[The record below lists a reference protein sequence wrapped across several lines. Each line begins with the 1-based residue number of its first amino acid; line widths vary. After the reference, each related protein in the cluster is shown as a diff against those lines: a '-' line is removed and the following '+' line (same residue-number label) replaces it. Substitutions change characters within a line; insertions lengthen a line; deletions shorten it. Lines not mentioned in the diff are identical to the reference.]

1 MIRVV
6 LDGAECQPILSE
18 RIRLSY
24 DAGALTDM
32 NAWREGRSL
41 TVRLPST
48 PQTDRLM
55 QNADDIHSAERFN
68 DALHRAAIMAD
79 GVTLIEGVAVLRSVV
94 REKGATYYDVT
105 IREGGAEWAKNAAL
119 TMLRESQ
126 VKFSTLLDQAGIAST
141 WRGEQAVRFLP
152 VVRDSYTADSTAEGL
167 LLPQQMLMPQEYHP
181 FLSVEAILR
190 SIFESAGYD
199 VCSEFMQSK
208 LFKSLYMSGAYESID
223 AAAARA
229 KMDFLA
235 GRQAASTAAADA
247 EGIVYAWEPRFAS
260 NIGAFVDTVTP
271 KETDEDGSATGEEL
285 FSTAGCMSFVDGRP
299 QFRPVREISVG
310 FEYYIKYATEYRIAS
325 RTRLQGF
332 DTVHVDRDCD
342 IDVGLANPFED
353 RRGGLKPRFQYTVVV
368 FDHRTGDRYR
378 LSDGQEFASRTA
390 SITTSAS
397 CDGDLSL
404 MICRSDESAYTAYE
418 GDWAMYDGYV
428 EECGV
433 RDVELRVRTPPERL
447 SPSSPKV
454 FNFLYFHGAQE
465 GQQLTLSERCTLRPV
480 FSGEA
485 GYGSVVTFADVACH
499 RIRHSELIEAVG
511 QMFNL
516 QIYSDPRSRRVYV
529 EPYDDFFG
537 RRRVDWRGRQIEDE
551 EQTWYD
557 TMTERHE
564 RRTWRYADGDG
575 VVGRFNATS
584 PTPLGEWRFET
595 SGYGTLLGEQTSVN
609 GVFSPSISQGQMC
622 RAAPSAAV
630 IRAGDRDA
638 AAEEAGITPRI
649 VIYAGIGRLPEGERW
664 GYPLT
669 DEGYPLAAFHFAGD
683 ELNDGFTLCFEDRE
697 QLTGLHRYY
706 DAMLHAEAARH
717 IFTCSIRLSPA
728 EYVELFDLEGDGAD
742 IRSLFRLTAGESSS
756 LFTLLAVES
765 YDPETEVARCRF
777 QRAMRD

>member
-1 MIRVV
+1 MIGVI
-6 LDGAECQPILSE
+6 LDGVECEAIGSQ
-18 RIRLSY
+18 RIALSY
-24 DAGALTDM
+24 DARTLTEPE
-32 NAWREGRSL
+32 AWREGRSL

-48 PQTDRLM
+48 PVTDRLM
-55 QNADDIHSAERFN
+55 RSADDIHAVERFN
-68 DALHRAAIMAD
+68 DTLHRAAVAAD

-94 REKGATYYDVT
+94 RDKGETYYDVT
-105 IREGGAEWAKNAAL
+105 IRDGGAEWAQKAAR
-119 TMLRESQ
+119 TMLRQSQ
-126 VKFSTLLDQAGIAST
+126 VEFSTLLDQAGIAST
-141 WRGEQAVRFLP
+141 WHGEQAVRFLP
-152 VVRDSYTADSTAEGL
+152 VVRDSYTADSTSEGL

-190 SIFESAGYD
+190 SIVESAGYEL
-199 VCSEFMQSK
+199 CSEFMQSP
-208 LFKSLYMSGAYESID
+208 LFKSLYMSGAYESTD
-223 AAAARA
+223 ASAARA

-235 GRQAASTAAADA
+235 GRRAASTAAADA

-271 KETDEDGSATGEEL
+271 TAADDGTTTGEEL
-285 FSTAGCMSFVDGRP
+285 FSTSGCMSFVDGRP
-299 QFRPVREISVG
+299 QFKPVREVSAG
-310 FEYYIKYATEYRIAS
+310 FEYYIKYATDYRIAS

-332 DTVHVDRDCD
+332 DAVHIDRDCD
-342 IDVGLANPFED
+342 IDVGLVNPFED
-353 RRGGLKPRFQYTVVV
+353 RRGRLQPRFQYRAVV

-378 LSDGQEFASRTA
+378 LSDGTEFASRTA
-390 SITTSAS
+390 LVTTSAS
-397 CDGDLSL
+397 CGSDLSL
-404 MICRSDESAYTAYE
+404 TVCRSGETAYRTYE

-433 RDVELRVRTPPERL
+433 RDVELRVRTPPERI

-454 FNFLYFHGAQE
+454 FNFIYFHGAEE
-465 GQQLTLSERCTLRPV
+465 GQQLTLSEHCTLRPI

-499 RIRHSELIEAVG
+499 RIRQSELIEAVG

-529 EPYDDFFG
+529 EPYDDFFAHG
-537 RRRVDWRGRQIEDE
+537 TEDWRGRQIVDE
-551 EQTWYD
+551 EQTWHD

-564 RRTWRYADGDG
+564 RCTWRYADGDG
-575 VVGRFNATS
+575 AVGRFNAAS
-584 PTPLGEWRFET
+584 PAPLGEWSFEMP
-595 SGYGTLLGEQTSVN
+595 GYGTLLGEQTSVN

-649 VIYAGIGRLPEGERW
+649 VLYAGMGRLPEGERW

-683 ELNDGFTLCFEDRE
+683 ALNEGFTLCFEDRE

-706 DAMLHAEAARH
+706 DTMLRAEASRQ

-756 LFTLLAVES
+756 LFTLLAIES